1 MQGQCSLVNK
11 NNTCKCS
18 KKTKAAIKLGYVDPK
33 DLQFTNKHYVK
44 INEQVRENDMTVQ
57 DMMVLRIQELYR
69 ENPYQIFETK
79 EFSEL
84 MNVDMRMN

>member
-1 MQGQCSLVNK
+1 MQNVR
-11 NNTCKCS
+11 
-18 KKTKAAIKLGYVDPK
+18 KKTKSCHKSWDTLTRK